1 MKRLPKNAALKFAL
15 TSALCV
21 SSLLFVGAAAAQP
34 PDLRLMAGRPLP
46 VADLPA
52 GSVSIRVARK
62 LPANAAAGIEVV
74 ATITASGSEAK
85 TIKAVTGPDG
95 RAMFSNLPA
104 GASFQAVAVV
114 DGESLQTQPFPIPA
128 SGGVRS
134 MLISALPAGP
144 APGAQGA
151 GEEGG
156 GAPEQGNSRFAF
168 SVTVAAPVPAADIP
182 AGTLEVSVVDSKGK
196 PIANHDVN
204 VGQAGADGKVQAFDQ
219 KTDASGVARFVAL
232 STAQDIGFLV
242 VTEIEGMRIGTKP
255 FRMATDGGMRAARMA
270 PPARTADKSVL
281 NLDQGS
287 RFIFEVREDYL
298 FVGEVLSFR
307 NDTDR
312 IFDGGPKG
320 IFIPLPHEMTSF
332 QAMGDGATVEEIKSK
347 GLLMRAEVPPTGP
360 TNRGVQARFAFLLP
374 TYGDDAL
381 EFEQTLDVPM
391 KTPLVIVPDVYKLTL
406 QAEGLRTLQKEKDSA
421 GNSVS
426 LYELGD
432 IPAGGKVK
440 IRISGLPKVDKTG
453 HIIAVVVSSLLF
465 CWAVWGVL
473 GARVGKGGKEEKE
486 KLSRKFRDLRNRRE
500 KLFEELVA
508 LERRRRSGGNVDDS
522 RREQLVSQLE
532 SVYRDLQADDAG
544 ASHQA

>member
-1 MKRLPKNAALKFAL
+1 
-15 TSALCV
+15 
-21 SSLLFVGAAAAQP
+21 
-34 PDLRLMAGRPLP
+34 
-46 VADLPA
+46 
-52 GSVSIRVARK
+52 
-62 LPANAAAGIEVV
+62 
-74 ATITASGSEAK
+74 
-85 TIKAVTGPDG
+85 
-95 RAMFSNLPA
+95 
-104 GASFQAVAVV
+104 
-114 DGESLQTQPFPIPA
+114 
-128 SGGVRS
+128 
-134 MLISALPAGP
+134 
-144 APGAQGA
+144 
-151 GEEGG
+151 
-156 GAPEQGNSRFAF
+156 
-168 SVTVAAPVPAADIP
+168 
-182 AGTLEVSVVDSKGK
+182 
-196 PIANHDVN
+196 
-204 VGQAGADGKVQAFDQ
+204 
-219 KTDASGVARFVAL
+219 VARFVAL
-232 STAQDIGFLV
+232 STAQDVGYLV

-255 FRMATDGGMRAARMA
+255 FRMATDGGMRAARLA
-270 PPARTADKSVL
+270 PPLRTADMSVL

-287 RFIFEVREDYL
+287 RFIFEVREDFL

-312 IFDGGPKG
+312 IYDGGPKG

-332 QAMGDGATVEEIKSK
+332 QAMGDGATVEEVKSK

-360 TNRGVQARFAFLLP
+360 SGRGVQARFAFLLP

-391 KTPLVIVPDVYKLTL
+391 KTPLVIVPDAYKLTL

-440 IRISGLPKVDKTG
+440 IRITGLPKVDKTG
-453 HIIAVVVSSLLF
+453 HIIAIVVSSLLF

-508 LERRRRSGGNVDDS
+508 LERRRRSGGTVDDG

-544 ASHQA
+544 ASPQA